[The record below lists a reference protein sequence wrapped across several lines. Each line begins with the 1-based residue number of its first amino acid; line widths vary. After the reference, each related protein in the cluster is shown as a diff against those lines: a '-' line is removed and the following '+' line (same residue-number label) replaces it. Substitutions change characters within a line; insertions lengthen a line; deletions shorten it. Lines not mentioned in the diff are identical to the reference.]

1 MGTYGRRIASDF
13 SSCEFSDMVCPS
25 RCNVTLVT
33 KWQGFATWCVMKVRK
48 LLELRISD
56 SHVIQFI
63 CILKWIILL
72 QYEEVIVWLHA
83 IEILHTHMCWLVK
96 FSWWQIL
103 KCKIS
108 TQLIWSISFCE
119 LLVRRA
125 KNGWQLKRTTWVT
138 ALGQVCL
145 GKGPHHQVQLAKIWR
160 PEKKLCFVRRHRPR
174 CSSNYSFVRYVL
186 QQNWLK
192 FSGVWILWFF
202 WPCIWHPDLETDVPI
217 WVPPIRGE

>member
-1 MGTYGRRIASDF
+1 MGHESQEVPRVEDLRYSCYSVHLYTYMNNFTSIWRSDCMITCHWN
-13 SSCEFSDMVCPS
+13 S
-25 RCNVTLVT
+25 
-33 KWQGFATWCVMKVRK
+33 
-48 LLELRISD
+48 
-56 SHVIQFI
+56 
-63 CILKWIILL
+63 
-72 QYEEVIVWLHA
+72 
-83 IEILHTHMCWLVK
+83 THMCWLVK

-160 PEKKLCFVRRHRPR
+160 PEKNFVLWEGIGLD
-174 CSSNYSFVRYVL
+174 VL
-186 QQNWLK
+186 QITPLLNMFFSSIDWSSVVYEYYD
-192 FSGVWILWFF
+192 FSGPVFDI
-202 WPCIWHPDLETDVPI
+202 PI
-217 WVPPIRGE
+217 WKRMSLSECHP